1 MKVSS
6 KLVWRIYMSAFG
18 LASTLVA
25 QKVIDSSWKAITGKE
40 PPSPT
45 DPDTPLREAATWA
58 LASGLGLGLTQFVVT
73 RFAATRW
80 ARDMGSKAP
89 TIPHIKLRV

>member
-6 KLVWRIYMSAFG
+6 KLVWRVYMTAVG
-18 LASTLVA
+18 MASTLVA
-25 QKVIDSSWKAITGKE
+25 HKVIESSWKAITGKE

-45 DPDTPLREAATWA
+45 DPDTPLREAAGWA
-58 LASGLGLGLTQFVVT
+58 LASGLGLGVTQFVVT

-80 ARDMGSKAP
+80 FKDMGSKAP
-89 TIPHIKLRV
+89 DIPHIKFRV